1 MNATLKVRDLRP
13 GESMSMKNW
22 EVDPDVLV
30 DMAAWLIPHDK
41 NTIMIHISMKVEVQ
55 TAIAK
60 KEGSK

>member
-13 GESMSMKNW
+13 GESMTMKNW

-30 DMAAWLIPHDK
+30 DMAAWLIPHDT